1 MLINATDP
9 EEARIAVVENG
20 VLLELHVEIAGRE
33 AYLGNIYK
41 GRVVNIEPSIGA
53 AFVAFGGRTNG
64 FLHASDVL
72 PAYARPDFKLEDV
85 VEGRARVSGDEGPD
99 AVRAILD
106 DSDDDDDED
115 APEADAKKPR
125 RGRRSGKGRSRA
137 ESGEAGGESGDS
149 DGSEALATAEDD
161 EDESDEGRDED
172 GVVEASAGAGH
183 DEFGMGA
190 VGDHD
195 HDHDDGDHDDHD
207 DDNDD
212 EVDHGDAPEAGDTA
226 DAPAPDGGEDAAGDE
241 AGGAEADADAEQ
253 EAGDG
258 ESDEG
263 GADGADGGEARRR
276 SRRRRRRG
284 RGGEEAPAEV
294 AAESVEARGKRRRG
308 VARRSKTPIDQML
321 RKGQEVIVQVT
332 KEGIGAKGPTLTTFV
347 SLPGRCLVLMPSLP
361 KCGVSRKI
369 DDARERRRLKRIV
382 KDLDETGNGGVGFI
396 VRTAGVEKSKA
407 DLQRDRDYL
416 KKIWELIAQ
425 RVQVTRAPSVLY
437 QESDLVLKAMR
448 DLFSPEIEEVVVD
461 SRDVYL
467 RIKDFCEKLMPHM
480 AERVKLHE
488 LTTPL
493 FHSYGLESEVEKLYQ
508 PKVELPN
515 GGSIVIEQAEALVA
529 IDVNSGR
536 FKPGTELEDTAFRT
550 NLEAIPEIVRQLR
563 LRDLGGLIMI
573 DFIDMGQE
581 RHRRQIERR
590 IVEALRGDRARIKV
604 GRISPFGMLEVT
616 RQRVGPGLKHTVFM
630 TCRHCSGSGLTRTVQ
645 SKALA
650 VLREVKAIL
659 GLKGFSV
666 LQVFVSP
673 PVNDYLVNYKRRPIL
688 DLEEAVGKSVVF
700 KAEPS
705 YPVDVVHYRFMTGDG
720 QEARVAIPAGLGV
733 KA

>member
-1 MLINATDP
+1 
-9 EEARIAVVENG
+9 RG
-20 VLLELHVEIAGRE
+20 
-33 AYLGNIYK
+33 K
-41 GRVVNIEPSIGA
+41 S
-53 AFVAFGGRTNG
+53 
-64 FLHASDVL
+64 
-72 PAYARPDFKLEDV
+72 
-85 VEGRARVSGDEGPD
+85 
-99 AVRAILD
+99 
-106 DSDDDDDED
+106 
-115 APEADAKKPR
+115 R
-125 RGRRSGKGRSRA
+125 RGA
-137 ESGEAGGESGDS
+137 
-149 DGSEALATAEDD
+149 
-161 EDESDEGRDED
+161 
-172 GVVEASAGAGH
+172 
-183 DEFGMGA
+183 
-190 VGDHD
+190 
-195 HDHDDGDHDDHD
+195 
-207 DDNDD
+207 
-212 EVDHGDAPEAGDTA
+212 
-226 DAPAPDGGEDAAGDE
+226 
-241 AGGAEADADAEQ
+241 
-253 EAGDG
+253 
-258 ESDEG
+258 
-263 GADGADGGEARRR
+263 
-276 SRRRRRRG
+276 
-284 RGGEEAPAEV
+284 
-294 AAESVEARGKRRRG
+294 
-308 VARRSKTPIDQML
+308 ARRSKTPIDQML

-630 TCRHCSGSGLTRTVQ
+630 TCRHCNGSGLTRTVQ